1 MVLHIHVNLAK
12 NMNLIQVANNMVSK
26 KSEKRSTLVN
36 LCEVQGGYCVY
47 TSMSALVKWNV
58 NTYRS
63 NRSGVFLVKGILKI
77 YSKFTGEHPCRSVI
91 SIKLTSAWS
100 SPLTSL
106 HIFRTLFSK
115 NTSEWLLLNYKSR
128 RNFL

>member
-12 NMNLIQVANNMVSK
+12 YMNLIQVANNMVSK

-91 SIKLTSAWS
+91 SIKLS
-100 SPLTSL
+100 SLS
-106 HIFRTLFSK
+106 F
-115 NTSEWLLLNYKSR
+115 LLA
-128 RNFL
+128 FE